1 MLETMRCNA
10 MTEYNIRV
18 VGTPVA
24 QPRPKIRIMRKAYA
38 LCAGLLSGGAKAAYA
53 NIYKCVTGHAYV
65 PEDHAVHHWRAT
77 VQQAVRAVVWDKIT
91 EPVAV
96 RCVFLMPRPQA
107 MIWATKPM
115 PRVFYAAKTNDGDNL
130 LKAVFDACNDAKI
143 WDDDG
148 QVVEGSFGRR
158 YAAGDE
164 KPGVE
169 ISIRIVA
176 PEEAIAGVN
185 PWAARDKQQSLFG

>member
-1 MLETMRCNA
+1 

-24 QPRPKIRIMRKAYA
+24 QPRPKVRVIGRGKMAR
-38 LCAGLLSGGAKAAYA
+38 GQ
-53 NIYKCVTGHAYV
+53 AYV
-65 PEDHAVHHWRAT
+65 PSTHPVHAWRAI
-77 VQQAVRAVVWDKIT
+77 VGQAVKAVVWDKIT

-115 PRVFYAAKTNDGDNL
+115 PRVPYAAKLNDGDNL
-130 LKAVFDACNDAKI
+130 LKAVLDACNDAGI

-148 QVVEGSFGRR
+148 QVVDGAFSRR

-169 ISIRIVA
+169 ITIRTVK
-176 PEEAIAGVN
+176 PDEVN
-185 PWAARDKQQSLFG
+185 PWAARDKQPDLFRGQT

>member
-1 MLETMRCNA
+1 

-24 QPRPKIRIMRKAYA
+24 QPRPKIRIVRKAFA
-38 LCAGLLSGGAKAAYA
+38 MCAAFLSGGPKKVYGTLHR
-53 NIYKCVTGHAYV
+53 CVTGQAYV
-65 PEDHAVHHWRAT
+65 PSDHAIHDWRAT
-77 VQQAVRAVVWDKIT
+77 VGRAVRGVVWDKIT

-107 MIWATKPM
+107 MIWSTKPM

-130 LKAVFDACNDAKI
+130 LKAVFDACNDAEI

-164 KPGVE
+164 QPGVE